1 MKRIKN
7 KIEALEKGKLKKN
20 IKIIMCL
27 SLLVI
32 VIGLYFLREHLEYL
46 SNV

>member
-1 MKRIKN
+1 MKKIKN

-20 IKIIMCL
+20 IKIVICL
-27 SLLVI
+27 CLLAI
-32 VIGLYFLREHLEYL
+32 IIGLYFLREHLEYL